1 MSPAVDRIRVL
12 LSAVAWPLLT
22 GYVLIVALLAV
33 VNALAPQAQFS
44 VPGVLLAAW
53 PGWLAAYQVPLTIA
67 GQPLGVLPLVS
78 TGVVCYLVA
87 RSAGDAAQRLDH
99 REPQQAVVVIGVM
112 AGVHALLGVT
122 IAVLANGTEVTVEPL
137 AAFILPALFGGLAAT
152 AGVARRCRLL
162 DLGRKYVDDAAVHGL
177 RAAAFGMAGL
187 LAIGSVVFAASSL
200 LSAPTMHELFVA
212 NAPGFGSGLGMLLLS
227 LLYLPNA
234 VVGAL
239 SFTIGPGVSFG
250 SASMSPFGFSGGT
263 VPGVPLL
270 AGMPESYH
278 AWWPVLLVL
287 PVGVGLAV
295 GWTCRQVDPM
305 PLARL
310 RVIAVAGAIIGFACV
325 LLGTFAGGQ
334 LGTGPFRAVV
344 IPVGLFSLAAFCLVA
359 VPAGLVAWF
368 AGPQQEESQPEKAQ
382 PAEAQQE
389 ESQPEEEGAAGEE
402 PAGGDTDSDIDS
414 SADSGEET
422 APDDDGVEEASE
434 GDEAEAEESEDSG
447 AAPETEDE
455 VAEEPGEESDDAPAE
470 SADDTPAKDGDT
482 EDETSESELQRI
494 ADER

>member
-12 LSAVAWPLLT
+12 LSAAAWPLLT

-33 VNALAPQAQFS
+33 VNALAPQANFS

-53 PGWLAAYQVPLTIA
+53 PGWLAAYQVPLTIG

-78 TGVVCYLVA
+78 TGVVCYLVG

-122 IAVLANGTEVTVEPL
+122 IAVLADGTEVTVEPL
-137 AAFILPALFGGLAAT
+137 AAFILPALLGGLAAT
-152 AGVARRCRLL
+152 AGVARRCGLL

-239 SFTIGPGVSFG
+239 SFATGPGVSLG

-263 VPGVPLL
+263 VPGLPLL

-278 AWWPVLLVL
+278 AWWPVLLAL

-368 AGPQQEESQPEKAQ
+368 AGPQ
-382 PAEAQQE
+382 
-389 ESQPEEEGAAGEE
+389 PEEDVAAGEE
-402 PAGGDTDSDIDS
+402 PAEGDDAEADAED
-414 SADSGEET
+414 AGDSG
-422 APDDDGVEEASE
+422 
-434 GDEAEAEESEDSG
+434 DSG
-447 AAPETEDE
+447 AAPEAEDAA
-455 VAEEPGEESDDAPAE
+455 AEEPEEESDDAPAA
-470 SADDTPAKDGDT
+470 SAGDIPAKDGDT
-482 EDETSESELQRI
+482 DDETSESELQRI

>member
-12 LSAVAWPLLT
+12 LSAAAWPLLT

-33 VNALAPQAQFS
+33 VNALAPQANFS

-53 PGWLAAYQVPLTIA
+53 PGWLAAYQVPLTIG

-78 TGVVCYLVA
+78 TGVVCYLVG

-122 IAVLANGTEVTVEPL
+122 IAVLADGTEVTVEPL
-137 AAFILPALFGGLAAT
+137 AAFILPALLGGLAAT
-152 AGVARRCRLL
+152 AGVARRCGLL

-239 SFTIGPGVSFG
+239 SFATGPGVSLG

-263 VPGVPLL
+263 VPGLPLL

-278 AWWPVLLVL
+278 AWWPVLLAL

-368 AGPQQEESQPEKAQ
+368 AGPQPEKDV
-382 PAEAQQE
+382 
-389 ESQPEEEGAAGEE
+389 AAVEE
-402 PAGGDTDSDIDS
+402 PAEGDTDSDTDS
-414 SADSGEET
+414 AAESGEE
-422 APDDDGVEEASE
+422 PPPVDDGTEEESE
-434 GDEAEAEESEDSG
+434 GDDAEADAEDAGDSG
-447 AAPETEDE
+447 AAPEAEDAA
-455 VAEEPGEESDDAPAE
+455 AEEPEEESDDAPAA
-470 SADDTPAKDGDT
+470 SAGDIPAKDGDT
-482 EDETSESELQRI
+482 DDETSESELQRI

>member
-12 LSAVAWPLLT
+12 LSAAAWPLLT

-33 VNALAPQAQFS
+33 VNALAPQANFS

-53 PGWLAAYQVPLTIA
+53 PGWLAAYQVPLTIG

-78 TGVVCYLVA
+78 TGVICYLVG

-122 IAVLANGTEVTVEPL
+122 IAVLADGTEVTVEPL
-137 AAFILPALFGGLAAT
+137 AAFILPALLGGLAAT
-152 AGVARRCRLL
+152 AGVARRCGLL

-239 SFTIGPGVSFG
+239 SFATGPGVSLG

-263 VPGVPLL
+263 VPGLPLL

-278 AWWPVLLVL
+278 AWWPVLLAL

-368 AGPQQEESQPEKAQ
+368 AGPQ
-382 PAEAQQE
+382 
-389 ESQPEEEGAAGEE
+389 PEEDVAAGEE
-402 PAGGDTDSDIDS
+402 PAEGDTDSDTDS
-414 SADSGEET
+414 AAESGEET
-422 APDDDGVEEASE
+422 PPVDDGAEEGSE
-434 GDEAEAEESEDSG
+434 GDYAEAYAEDAGDSGDSG
-447 AAPETEDE
+447 AAPEAEDAA
-455 VAEEPGEESDDAPAE
+455 AEEPEEESDDAPAA
-470 SADDTPAKDGDT
+470 SAGDIPAKYGDT
-482 EDETSESELQRI
+482 DDETSESELQRI